1 MERRFL
7 ASVSNWALGNLA
19 SESMTVCD
27 KLSPFGLKKVRSS
40 NYPWITPKWMEKL
53 DQRVIVREIEKLAV
67 NKDLLNFF
75 LRS

>member
-7 ASVSNWALGNLA
+7 ASVGNWALGNLK

-27 KLSPFGLKKVRSS
+27 KLAPFGLKKVSS
-40 NYPWITPKWMEKL
+40 NYPWIIPEWVEKL
-53 DQRVIVREIEKLAV
+53 DQREIGRETEKLAV
-67 NKDLLNFF
+67 SKDLLNFF